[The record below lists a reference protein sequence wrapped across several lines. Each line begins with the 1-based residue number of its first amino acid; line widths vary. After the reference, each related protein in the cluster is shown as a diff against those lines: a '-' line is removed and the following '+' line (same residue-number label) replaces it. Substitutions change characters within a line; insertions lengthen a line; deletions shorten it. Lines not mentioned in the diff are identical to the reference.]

1 MKRFFAYALI
11 ASVFSMTIVSCG
23 KDDDK
28 EPSQGGTLL
37 PIPVSVVDGVRVASV
52 KMGNTD
58 FSKCEYNQDG
68 SVASV
73 SLNGVKY
80 DFEYASTRASSV
92 QYTNSKLE
100 SIRISNEE
108 ETEKAYGFVFDDKT
122 GFVTQ
127 WTEYGEF
134 RDGSYYE
141 KGTGTFT
148 PSYNPEGRISKLTY
162 IGKYEWNDPEEGKG
176 SESTSAV
183 IHYNYKGGNLVTSTY
198 EIPDEGKSVFTL
210 GYNNGPVNSFNIAPY
225 PLYYA
230 MGHGEASRV
239 AGMLAYLGYL
249 GLPSANLPTSYS
261 YRVDDYEDM
270 SATMSYHTNSIGQV
284 TSLEMSI
291 NGRNPVKFDVS
302 YLSY

>member
-11 ASVFSMTIVSCG
+11 TSVFTMTIVSCG

-58 FSKCEYNQDG
+58 FSKCVYNQDG
-68 SVASV
+68 SIASV
-73 SLNGVKY
+73 SINGVKY
-80 DFEYASTRASSV
+80 DFEYASTRASRV

-100 SIRISNEE
+100 NIRITNEE
-108 ETEKAYGFVFDDKT
+108 GTEKGYGFVFDEKT

-127 WTEYGEF
+127 WTEYGEY
-134 RDGSYYE
+134 RDGPYYE
-141 KGTGTFT
+141 KGSGLCTVT
-148 PSYNPEGRISKLTY
+148 YNPEGRISKLSY
-162 IGKYEWNDPEEGKG
+162 NGKYEWNDPEDSG
-176 SESTSAV
+176 SEPINAV

-210 GYNNGPVNSFNIAPY
+210 GYGNGPVNSFNIAPY

-230 MGHGEASRV
+230 MGHGEACKL

-249 GLPSANLPTSYS
+249 GLPSATLPTSYS

-284 TSLEMSI
+284 TSMDMSI
-291 NGRNPVKFDVS
+291 NGYQPVKFDIS